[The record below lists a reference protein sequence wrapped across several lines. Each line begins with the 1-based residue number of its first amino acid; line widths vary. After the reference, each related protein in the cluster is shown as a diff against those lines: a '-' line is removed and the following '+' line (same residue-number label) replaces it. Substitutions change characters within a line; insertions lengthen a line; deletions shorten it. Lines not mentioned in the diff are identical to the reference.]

1 MRINVE
7 TFMALVVMIGAGG
20 AITAA
25 VVTSGSD
32 DVEATPAK
40 AEPEKVVEEKA
51 PAPAPVPVI
60 PPAAKPAVPPAE
72 PTERFTSTILEPIP
86 DDPVEAAEPVV
97 PGPEF
102 EGF

>member
-32 DVEATPAK
+32 EAPESTPAK
-40 AEPEKVVEEKA
+40 AEPETIEEKA

-60 PPAAKPAVPPAE
+60 PPTTKPTVPPAE
-72 PTERFTSTILEPIP
+72 PTERFTSTILEPVP
-86 DDPVEAAEPVV
+86 DDPVETTEPVV

>member
-20 AITAA
+20 AIAAA

-32 DVEATPAK
+32 DGEAPAAK
-40 AEPEKVVEEKA
+40 QEPEKVVEEK
-51 PAPAPVPVI
+51 APAPVPVI
-60 PPAAKPAVPPAE
+60 PPAAKPTVPPAE
-72 PTERFTSTILEPIP
+72 PAERFTSTILEPIP

-102 EGF
+102 EGG